1 MGCQDDETPS
11 DLFSLSKPDHNTTI
25 DRNFTSTS
33 TPPLK
38 ADIPR
43 LETADNSEA
52 HSSVVINIDSSLP
65 ICEAEVAETEVI
77 SELLI
82 EYKLIYY

>member
-25 DRNFTSTS
+25 DQNFTSTS

-52 HSSVVINIDSSLP
+52 HSSVVINSSLP

-82 EYKLIYY
+82 EYKLIHY